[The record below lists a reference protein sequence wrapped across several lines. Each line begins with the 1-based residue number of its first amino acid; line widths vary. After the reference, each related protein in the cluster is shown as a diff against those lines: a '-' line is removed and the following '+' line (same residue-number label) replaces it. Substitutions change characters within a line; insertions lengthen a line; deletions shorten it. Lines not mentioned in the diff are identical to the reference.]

1 MIARIWYGWTSCEN
15 AEKYEKLLREEVLL
29 EIAQRSI
36 PGYKGAE
43 LFVREAENSEM
54 EFITLLRFETLEA
67 VKIFAGEDYEH
78 PVIPPEAR
86 RLLKRHSERSRH
98 YRIVQLN

>member
-29 EIAQRSI
+29 EIAKRSI

-43 LFVREAENSEM
+43 LFVRKADNEET

-78 PVIPPEAR
+78 PVIHPDAR
-86 RLLKRHSERSRH
+86 RLLKRHAERSLH
-98 YRIVQLN
+98 YQIVHLN